1 MTNFDKNNF
10 LKKLMFLGYIIFV
23 VILIYV
29 SFKIAVFLS
38 PFVLAIL
45 FSMLVTRIAKFLHAK
60 FKVNKKISTIISL
73 ILLFTFL
80 IGLVT
85 FIVTKLILEIYS
97 LSVNISVYSQ
107 EIKLWTDGIVNFMNR
122 GTIILDRI
130 PEQILVQLKGS
141 IAQFVS
147 MGANK
152 ISILLNNV
160 LAFITSLPS
169 VIIYL
174 FITVIATVFMSMDK
188 QNIII
193 FVEKQLPVSWL
204 NKIYTLKNDLL
215 SVVGGYLKAQATLIA
230 ICFFELLIGL
240 NLFNFMGLNVQYP
253 LTFAVV
259 ICFID
264 ALPILGAG
272 AFMIPWILITLIS
285 KDFHLAIA
293 LLILYVIVTA
303 VRQLLEPKLYSK
315 NIGVHPLITLLSMY
329 TGLKLAGFI
338 GIIMGPAVVIILKN
352 IFEQELN
359 DGFFKHLFS
368 KSTKEN
374 TTTLNREEEK

>member
-23 VILIYV
+23 LILIYV

-60 FKVNKKISTIISL
+60 FKVNKNISTIISL

-152 ISILLNNV
+152 ISILL
-160 LAFITSLPS
+160 
-169 VIIYL
+169 
-174 FITVIATVFMSMDK
+174 
-188 QNIII
+188 
-193 FVEKQLPVSWL
+193 
-204 NKIYTLKNDLL
+204 KIRLK
-215 SVVGGYLKAQATLIA
+215 V
-230 ICFFELLIGL
+230 
-240 NLFNFMGLNVQYP
+240 
-253 LTFAVV
+253 
-259 ICFID
+259 
-264 ALPILGAG
+264 
-272 AFMIPWILITLIS
+272 
-285 KDFHLAIA
+285 
-293 LLILYVIVTA
+293 
-303 VRQLLEPKLYSK
+303 
-315 NIGVHPLITLLSMY
+315 
-329 TGLKLAGFI
+329 
-338 GIIMGPAVVIILKN
+338 
-352 IFEQELN
+352 
-359 DGFFKHLFS
+359 
-368 KSTKEN
+368 
-374 TTTLNREEEK
+374 